1 MRIPVPKPLVGSAR
15 GFTLIE
21 LMLVVGIIGIL
32 ASIAIPGLIR
42 ARLTANEASAV
53 GSMRTINSAQTVYSS
68 TCAGGGYAIDL
79 PDLGL
84 APLAGGDGFVPP
96 DLAAAIP
103 GGTPKAGYEFEL
115 ASVGG
120 DVVMIS
126 TDTCNGSGSDSE
138 SEFFANGDPI
148 SPSTGGRFFGT
159 NETAHIRQGTG
170 HIADITDG
178 GPLQ

>member
-1 MRIPVPKPLVGSAR
+1 MGSAR

-32 ASIAIPGLIR
+32 ASIAIPGLMR
-42 ARLTANEASAV
+42 ARLSGNEASAV

-68 TCAGGGYAIDL
+68 TCAGGGFAVDL

-84 APLAGGDGFVPP
+84 APLAGGDAFIPQ

-103 GGTPKAGYEFEL
+103 GGTPKSGYEFSL
-115 ASVGG
+115 MPVGG

-138 SEFFANGDPI
+138 SAFFANGDPLG
-148 SPSTGGRFFGT
+148 PSSGGRFFGT
-159 NETAHIRQGTG
+159 NETAHIRQGSG

-178 GPLQ
+178 VPLQ